1 MWPKGLSVCGRI
13 FRDFIRGTFVGEFTF
28 NLGIFTFLIAELNA
42 AAIMTIEMAHDRFR
56 GLLGW
61 NVLEQCTMCSIRM

>member
-13 FRDFIRGTFVGEFTF
+13 FRDFIR
-28 NLGIFTFLIAELNA
+28 GIFTFLIAELNA